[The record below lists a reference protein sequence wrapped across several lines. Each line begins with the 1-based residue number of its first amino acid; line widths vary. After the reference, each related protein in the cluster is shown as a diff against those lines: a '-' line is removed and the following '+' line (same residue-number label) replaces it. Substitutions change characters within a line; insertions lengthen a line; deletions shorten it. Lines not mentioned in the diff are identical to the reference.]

1 MSQAAVAEHEF
12 GIEPAESPLTPES
25 WGKLGMWVFLAAD
38 AMSFGGLLAGYG
50 ALRYGDPTWPRPST
64 ILGIQLTAFMTF
76 LLICSSVTMVEAL
89 AAIRQGNQA
98 NLRKFLLLTILGGIT
113 FLGFQAFEWTK
124 LITVEGESIAK
135 NNFGATFF
143 ILTGFHGCHVFGGV
157 TYLSAVLGRAVR
169 GVAGAIVTA
178 AVAVVATV
186 AAIVI
191 TSHLFS
197 AIVAVVAAAGAAG
210 IVYLVSSALAGSKS
224 VYTAHENS
232 EVEIA
237 ALYWHFVDL
246 IWILVFTFVYLV

>member
-1 MSQAAVAEHEF
+1 MSQAAVAEHHLA
-12 GIEPAESPLTPES
+12 IEPAESPLTPES
-25 WGKLGMWVFLAAD
+25 WGKLGMWIFLAAD

-50 ALRYGDPTWPRPST
+50 ALRYGDPTWPRPSS

-89 AAIRQGNQA
+89 AAIRQGNQQ
-98 NLRKFLLLTILGGIT
+98 NLRKFLLLTILGGIM

-124 LITVEGESIAK
+124 LIFVEGESITK

-169 GVAGAIVTA
+169 GVGGAIVTA
-178 AVAVVATV
+178 TVAVVATLGTIAV
-186 AAIVI
+186 
-191 TSHLFS
+191 TSHFFS
-197 AIVAVVAAAGAAG
+197 ALVAIVAAAVAAG
-210 IVYLVSSALAGSKS
+210 VVFLVATMLRGPAPT
-224 VYTAHENS
+224 YTAHENN

-246 IWILVFTFVYLV
+246 IWILVFTFVYLI